1 MEHKEASPQQRI
13 VAEADSWF
21 DYPVGLD
28 ILDHRKRD
36 YGYGNFKVAEA
47 GDTLENMVNGYW
59 EQLLQKDASY
69 RSHVESYQTIPARGF
84 PLFGWRER
92 HRWIR
97 TCVLP
102 QPQELHP
109 SGAPRGLRPVSAFD
123 GSTNGVHDG
132 S

>member
-47 GDTLENMVNGYW
+47 GDTLENMVN
-59 EQLLQKDASY
+59 
-69 RSHVESYQTIPARGF
+69 
-84 PLFGWRER
+84 
-92 HRWIR
+92 
-97 TCVLP
+97 
-102 QPQELHP
+102 
-109 SGAPRGLRPVSAFD
+109 
-123 GSTNGVHDG
+123 
-132 S
+132 